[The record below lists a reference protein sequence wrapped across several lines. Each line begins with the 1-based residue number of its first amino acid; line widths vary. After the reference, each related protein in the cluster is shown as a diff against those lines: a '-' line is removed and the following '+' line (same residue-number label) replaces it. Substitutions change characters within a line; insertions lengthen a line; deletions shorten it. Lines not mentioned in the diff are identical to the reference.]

1 MYLLKTIYIPSSKNK
16 WSLNIEQFL
25 NEHRPTDRPLKVLQ
39 FFFTLLVLLTFCIL
53 TSLKAIL
60 LCTDM
65 RKKPFFSHS
74 LFTIPRELEPTT
86 GTCAFITPLEQ
97 FYKKQSCQSPMHR
110 KNLPPIMALPHKGES
125 GNQLQILFKHV
136 CKKNFLTTQ
145 K

>member
-16 WSLNIEQFL
+16 WSPNIEQFL
-25 NEHRPTDRPLKVLQ
+25 NEHRPTTTKRPPV
-39 FFFTLLVLLTFCIL
+39 FFTLLVLLTFCIL

-60 LCTDM
+60 LCTDIH
-65 RKKPFFSHS
+65 KKPSFSNS

-110 KNLPPIMALPHKGES
+110 INLPPIMALPHKGES